1 MMVKSA
7 SVQGFLSYMTVSH
20 MTAGPLYMQICRYLC
35 RENHAL
41 KLRIVQVGSL
51 CYVEASKT
59 EGVDPDEAD
68 Q

>member
-7 SVQGFLSYMTVSH
+7 SVQGFLSYMMVSY

-41 KLRIVQVGSL
+41 KLRIVQAGNL
-51 CYVEASKT
+51 CYVEANKT
-59 EGVDPDEAD
+59 KGADPDETD
-68 Q
+68 R